1 MLTII
6 QRSNEKI
13 VLEDPL
19 LYNLNVDPS
28 EKFNIAKKFPEK
40 VKEIKKIA
48 EDHLKSFE
56 PPKSLLESRTSDSF

>member
-1 MLTII
+1 MKYSKNKLFIDKV
-6 QRSNEKI
+6 S
-13 VLEDPL
+13 VL
-19 LYNLNVDPS
+19 
-28 EKFNIAKKFPEK
+28 NIANKFPEK